1 MQYTITFKKKSE
13 ISDKKTKICTVYPD
27 GTADF
32 KRRSINLTKNKK
44 ITLNNIIYGSI
55 NNINNNVNNT

>member
-13 ISDKKTKICTVYPD
+13 ISDKKTKVCTVYPN

-32 KRRSINLTKNKK
+32 KRKGINLTKNKK
-44 ITLNNIIYGSI
+44 
-55 NNINNNVNNT
+55 